1 MKELFMWDHQK
12 HFQISLQLSA
22 DELFNQVD
30 KKLKPHVFLLGI
42 LAEHREGRSTIA
54 LEPEECGYHAKAF
67 FEVKKLAQE
76 LEKADEE
83 TQIFHTHPVAQQ
95 RHAQKISDKAIK
107 ESIFKILKREDTGG
121 LSEKFIS
128 SPTYVNDYIVFVV
141 LEIQKDALDKYY
153 SLTKEKPSE
162 GIRPHRCFTDSLID
176 VFLKEATNG
185 LKDPKKVL
193 KVIDRP
199 IDELLR
205 ESAKQFMYTISQSGE
220 NPKGLHGLYDAC
232 NAIASLKYEGNEG
245 LGKMIIAKKDHYN
258 IRFTLELEEPI
269 LIRDF
274 RKVRKF
280 LELSNDTSIIISDAA
295 FIYGLGEQTGK
306 YNPKDESLFVIN
318 FLSHFKWEVLHD
330 DNPML
335 IVEYNN
341 PNLPKERIER
351 DKFYSDFR
359 RIFSDIDTRKID
371 DLWDITS
378 EVTKQTH
385 GTMLVIT
392 DNAKDEAQRLGKQS
406 FSLKPLKI
414 TTSLVQQITAIDGA
428 VLLDRDC
435 TCHAIGVILDGLATN
450 KGDASRGA
458 RYNSAIRYFEQF
470 GRQHPTIIVV
480 VSEDGMINL
489 IPNLKPQVEHSKIKA
504 AIEELKTLGE
514 AEKFDPMVYNQII
527 TFLENN
533 EFYLSQ
539 SECDQINSVREQVEL
554 VYKDTPNIKLMH
566 RHLKVNPEMNESYY
580 S

>member
-1 MKELFMWDHQK
+1 MNELFMWDHQK

-42 LAEHREGRSTIA
+42 LSEHREGKSPVA
-54 LEPEECGYHAKAF
+54 LEPDECGYHAKAF

-95 RHAQKISDKAIK
+95 KHAQKISDKAIK
-107 ESIFKILKREDTGG
+107 ESIFKILKREDISGQ
-121 LSEKFIS
+121 SEKFVS

-141 LEIQKDALDKYY
+141 LEIQKEALDKYY

-176 VFLKEATNG
+176 VFLKESANG

-199 IDELLR
+199 VDELLR

-245 LGKMIIAKKDHYN
+245 LGRMIIAKKDHYN

-318 FLSHFKWEVLHD
+318 FLSHFKWEVMHD
-330 DNPML
+330 DNLML

-351 DKFYSDFR
+351 DKFYSDFK
-359 RIFSDIDTRKID
+359 RIFTEIDNRKID

-414 TTSLVQQITAIDGA
+414 TTNLIQQITSIDGA

-435 TCHAIGVILDGLATN
+435 ICHAIGVILDGLATN

-489 IPNLKPQVEHSKIKA
+489 IPNLKPLVDHSKITTT
-504 AIEELKTLGE
+504 IEELKSLGE
-514 AEKFDPMVYNQII
+514 TEKFDPMVYNQLI
-527 TFLENN
+527 TFLENH

-539 SECDQINSVREQVEL
+539 SECDQINQIREQVEQ
-554 VYKDTPNIKLMH
+554 VYKETPNIKVMH
-566 RHLKVNPEMNESYY
+566 RHLKANAEMNESYY